1 MCCYLLCCAQLEKA
15 QKNPARVQLL
25 YERVVSSFPVTSQL
39 WLQYGRFLESEI
51 KVPDVTNKVRTWY
64 AAANHHL
71 CL

>member
-1 MCCYLLCCAQLEKA
+1 MCCHLLCCVQLEKA
-15 QKNPARVQLL
+15 QKNPARVQML

-51 KVPDVTNKVRTWY
+51 KVPDITNKVRTR
-64 AAANHHL
+64 AADNHHL